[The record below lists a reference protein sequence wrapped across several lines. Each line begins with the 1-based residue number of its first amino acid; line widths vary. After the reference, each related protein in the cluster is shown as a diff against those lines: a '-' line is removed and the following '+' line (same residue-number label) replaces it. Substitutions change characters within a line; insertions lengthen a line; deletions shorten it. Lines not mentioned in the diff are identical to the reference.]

1 MIRKL
6 IKMRVRLSVFP
17 LLDKQWRQNL
27 VKKKNTKK
35 NTILKRLYFMCCLFS
50 FYHILTSLVIYLCLK
65 KHIAKFDINFLS
77 IICLL
82 NQRTSMGVLMLL
94 LNNLN
99 VKVSERGRQERH
111 KHTTQINR
119 LLRMAGNLVLTTG
132 LKT

>member
-1 MIRKL
+1 
-6 IKMRVRLSVFP
+6 
-17 LLDKQWRQNL
+17 
-27 VKKKNTKK
+27 
-35 NTILKRLYFMCCLFS
+35 MCCLFS

-119 LLRMAGNLVLTTG
+119 LLKQCNCVTKSTCLHFVYSKPFLSPEDCSSHGKRGPH
-132 LKT
+132 